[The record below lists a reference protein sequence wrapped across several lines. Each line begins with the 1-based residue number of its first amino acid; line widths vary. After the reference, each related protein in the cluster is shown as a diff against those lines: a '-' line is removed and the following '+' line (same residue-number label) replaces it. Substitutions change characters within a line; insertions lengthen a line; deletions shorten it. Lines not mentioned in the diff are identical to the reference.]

1 MKRSIF
7 LLPFMT
13 ACIIIDEGGDKDY
26 DWDDWDT
33 GWEDSD
39 VDSPDD
45 TIDDTPDVE
54 DPEEEN
60 EPMEDHNG
68 SYFLVPNAGAPGDTF
83 ISSLRSVD
91 SINWGSIHEVTAF
104 GDIEICNKQTLFD
117 EMLLT
122 ITIPSDAQEA
132 PVDIIIEYTDGD
144 VDLIENAL
152 YIDQEADVG
161 TAAIDPSGCD

>member
-1 MKRSIF
+1 MKRSLF

-33 GWEDSD
+33 GWEDD
-39 VDSPDD
+39 AGETETEVEDA
-45 TIDDTPDVE
+45 PDVQE
-54 DPEEEN
+54 PEETD
-60 EPMEDHNG
+60 EPLEDHNG
-68 SYFLVPNAGAPGDTF
+68 SYFLTPNAGAPGDTF

-91 SINWGSIHEVTAF
+91 SINWGSIQEVTAL
-104 GDIEICNKQTLFD
+104 GDIEICGTQPLFD

-122 ITIPSDAQEA
+122 INIPSDAQEA
-132 PVDIIIEYTDGD
+132 PIDIIIEYTDGD

-161 TAAIDPSGCD
+161 TAAVDPTECD